1 MGGKQDGKSAKRGI
15 APIGDG
21 YFELIGK
28 AGELDLMAS
37 LAAARPSREERRARG
52 KALRKK
58 VPRSAHADWAPPE
71 GRNPVAIIAR
81 QNATRVQSLI
91 PLRMERMSASPFAF
105 LRGSAAVM
113 AADLAHTPATG
124 LTVMACGDMHIA
136 NCGLFASAER
146 QLVFAI
152 NDFDEAYPGAWEWD
166 VKRLAASAA
175 VAGLHI
181 GASRRQAGRAALA
194 AAQSYVRQINRYGEM
209 GFLETWYD
217 LIDEARIMDAAPPRL
232 HPDIRAVTDKARRRG
247 HVRSLGKLTE
257 DHPEGRRLA
266 EAPPIL
272 IRETALSDGTP
283 ITEAFETVFQSYIR
297 SLGPDRLRLLARY
310 RLVDVARKVVGV
322 GSVGTSCWVLMLE
335 GADGDDPLF
344 LQVKEARE
352 SVLAPYAAHPVR
364 IANEGARVVAGQRMI
379 QGSPDIFLG
388 YGSVAGRQ
396 LSGDFYVRQLAD
408 MKGGFS
414 FEEGQQDWIDKLPQQ
429 AALCGWALALAHAK
443 SGDAA
448 TIAGYCG
455 TSDALPGAIRDFA
468 LAYADQTL
476 ADHAA
481 LVEAVAGGR
490 LDASPA

>member
-1 MGGKQDGKSAKRGI
+1 VAASRRNTKKGGVPADV
-15 APIGDG
+15 DTG
-21 YFELIGK
+21 YFRLIGK
-28 AGELDLMAS
+28 AAEIDL
-37 LAAARPSREERRARG
+37 LAALAAPRPSRAERRARG
-52 KALRKK
+52 KALRKE
-58 VPRSAHADWAPPE
+58 VPRSAHAGWPPPE
-71 GRNPVAIIAR
+71 GRDPLGIIAR

-91 PLRMERMSASPFAF
+91 PLRMERMAASPFAF

-113 AADLAHTPATG
+113 AADLAHTPVTG

-152 NDFDEAYPGAWEWD
+152 NDFDEAYPGPWEWD

-175 VAGLHI
+175 VAGLHV
-181 GASRRQAGRAALA
+181 GANRREA
-194 AAQSYVRQINRYGEM
+194 AAAAHAAVRSYVRQIDRYAQM

-217 LIDEARIMDAAPPRL
+217 LIDERRILEAAPPRL
-232 HPDIRAVTDKARRRG
+232 HPDIRAVTDKARKRG

-257 DHPEGRRLA
+257 EHPEGRRLA
-266 EAPPIL
+266 EEPPVL
-272 IRETALSDGTP
+272 MRETTLSDGTP
-283 ITEAFETVFQSYIR
+283 IAEAFEAVFQSYIR
-297 SLGPDRLRLLARY
+297 SLGPDRVRLLARY

-322 GSVGTSCWVLMLE
+322 GSVGTSCWVLLLE

-352 SVLAPYAAHPVR
+352 SVLAPYAAHPVPV
-364 IANEGARVVAGQRMI
+364 ANEGARVVAGQRMI

-388 YGSVAGRQ
+388 YGAIAGRQ

-414 FEEGQQDWIDKLPQQ
+414 FDEGQRDWIDKLPQQ

-448 TIAGYCG
+448 MIAGYCG
-455 TSDALPGAIRDFA
+455 TGDALPEAITAFA

-481 LVEAVAGGR
+481 LVEA
-490 LDASPA
+490 LASGKPG